1 MKVKASTIGEYL
13 ENIPIERK
21 AVMQKLI
28 AIINKNLP
36 KGFTEQLNYGMPS
49 WVVPHSIYADGY
61 HCTPELPLP
70 FLSIASQ
77 KHFIGLYHMGIYA
90 DTNLLDWFVKEYPKH
105 AKKKL
110 DMGKSCIRFKNID
123 DIPFD
128 LITELCSKMNPKDWI
143 KLYEKNL
150 KR

>member
-1 MKVKASTIGEYL
+1 MKVKASTIEEYL

-36 KGFTEQLNYGMPS
+36 KGFAEQLNYGMPS
-49 WVVPHSIYADGY
+49 WVVPHSIYPDGY

-70 FLSIASQ
+70 FLGVASQ

-90 DTNLLDWFVKEYPKH
+90 DTNLLDWFVREYPKH

-110 DMGKSCIRFKNID
+110 DMGKSCIRFKKMD

-128 LITELCSKMNPKDWI
+128 LITELCSKMNPNDWI
-143 KLYEKNL
+143 KLYEKHM

>member
-21 AVMQKLI
+21 EVMQKLI

-36 KGFTEQLNYGMPS
+36 KGFTEQLNYGIPS

-70 FLSIASQ
+70 FLSVASQ